1 MSRRGVA
8 LLLVLGALLVVTT
21 AVSTSM
27 LSATNALRGDQV
39 HRAELRAA
47 DLLGAS
53 EVITDRW
60 LRTESARAVV
70 DPALPEP
77 RLTVAEVNYADLD
90 FDTSVRLTAW
100 DLLGMP
106 AADLPASHPL
116 SRFVPT
122 DADSRQAKSL
132 AELADPETPV
142 HPEAETFDGH
152 LGGSIAVY
160 PRDPRAGMTQSAV
173 INVNTAPEPLLAAAM
188 RLGQR
193 GDVATVLASRQR
205 GVPSPAPTASRDASS
220 LVTLT
225 ARSNRW
231 AMRADITV
239 GPVTRS
245 WWTVYES
252 RGRGWSIIDRH
263 EIAG

>member
-1 MSRRGVA
+1 MSRRGAA

-27 LSATNALRGDQV
+27 LSATNALRGDHV
-39 HRAELRAA
+39 HQAELQAA
-47 DLLGAS
+47 DLLHAS
-53 EVITDRW
+53 EVIADRW
-60 LRTESARAVV
+60 LRTESSRAVV

-77 RLTVAEVNYADLD
+77 RLTIADIEHDAHDLD
-90 FDTSVRLTAW
+90 TSIKLTAW

-106 AADLPASHPL
+106 SAELPASHPL
-116 SRFVPT
+116 SRFVLL
-122 DADSRQAKSL
+122 DADSPRAQSL

-142 HPEAETFDGH
+142 HPEAETLDGR
-152 LGGSIAVY
+152 LGGIVAVH
-160 PRDPRAGMTQSAV
+160 PRDPPARSTQSAV

-193 GDVATVLASRQR
+193 GDVASVLASRQR

-231 AMRADITV
+231 AVRADITV